1 MPRFLVKR
9 LGLAV
14 LSVWG
19 VATLVF
25 LMSQLIP
32 GDAARIAA
40 GRTATAAQVEQAR
53 ERLGLDLPVAEQ
65 YVHYLGGLLRGDLGW
80 SASTKQPVAIDL
92 QVVLPVTLQ
101 LVALTMVLT
110 VLVAVPLGV
119 LAALRHGRAADG
131 ATRLVAILGGGIP
144 VFWLALMLQ
153 WGLASR
159 LGWAPISGANGF
171 GLAPPV
177 VTGATVVDS
186 LLAGRPD
193 MAADSL
199 WHLLLPALALSA
211 PFMAVVVRNV
221 RSTMLGVLGTDYIAF
236 AVAKGVPQHRLVLR
250 HALPAAA
257 GSTLTILG
265 MQLGWMLGAA
275 LLVESVFAMPGLGT
289 YLHQAIVNQDTFA
302 VLGGV
307 LVTGTVFVVA
317 GLVVD
322 LLQIGIDPRVRAS
335 HQIGAA

>member
-1 MPRFLVKR
+1 MSRFLLKR
-9 LGLAV
+9 IGLAL

-25 LMSQLIP
+25 FMTKLIP
-32 GDAARIAA
+32 GDAARVAA
-40 GRTATAAQVEQAR
+40 GRTATAEQIAQAR
-53 ERLGLDLPVAEQ
+53 ERLGLDEPLLSQ
-65 YVHYLGGLLRGDLGW
+65 YLTYLGALLRGDLGW
-80 SASTKQPVAIDL
+80 SASTKQPVATDL

-101 LVALTMVLT
+101 LVVATMVVT

-119 LAALRHGRAADG
+119 LAAVRHGKAADG
-131 ATRLVAILGGGIP
+131 ATRIVAILGGGVP

-153 WGLASR
+153 WGLAAR
-159 LGWAPISGANGF
+159 LGWVPISGTNGF
-171 GLAPPV
+171 GMAPPV
-177 VTGATVVDS
+177 VTGATLVDS
-186 LLAGRPD
+186 VLAGRPD
-193 MAADSL
+193 MLADSA

-221 RSTMLGVLGTDYIAF
+221 RSTMLGVLGTDYVAF
-236 AVAKGVPQHRLVLR
+236 AVAKGVPQRRLLLR

-265 MQLGWMLGAA
+265 MQFGWMLGAA

-289 YLHQAIVNQDTFA
+289 YLHQAVVNQDTFA

-335 HQIGAA
+335 HLQAA

>member
-1 MPRFLVKR
+1 MSRFLLR
-9 LGLAV
+9 RTGLAL

-25 LMSQLIP
+25 FMTKLIP

-40 GRTATAAQVEQAR
+40 GRTATAAQVAQAR
-53 ERLGLDLPVAEQ
+53 QRLGLDLPMAEQ
-65 YVHYLGGLLRGDLGW
+65 YLRYLGGLLTGNLGW
-80 SASTKQPVAIDL
+80 SASTKQPVATDL
-92 QVVLPVTLQ
+92 QIVLPVTLQ
-101 LVALTMVLT
+101 LVVVTMAIT
-110 VLVAVPLGV
+110 ILVAVPLGI
-119 LAALRHGRAADG
+119 LAAVRHGTAADG
-131 ATRLVAILGGGIP
+131 ATRLVAILGGGVP

-171 GLAPPV
+171 GTAPPV
-177 VTGATVVDS
+177 VTGATLVDS
-186 LLAGRPD
+186 VIAGRPD
-193 MAADSL
+193 MFADSL

-211 PFMAVVVRNV
+211 PFVAVVVRNV
-221 RSTMLGVLGTDYIAF
+221 RSTMLGVLSTDYIAF
-236 AVAKGVPQHRLVLR
+236 AVAKGVPRRRLLVR

-265 MQLGWMLGAA
+265 MQFGWMLGAA
-275 LLVESVFAMPGLGT
+275 LLVESVFAMPGLGM
-289 YLHQAIVNQDTFA
+289 YLHQAVVNQDTFA

-307 LVTGTVFVVA
+307 LVTGTVFVLA

-335 HQIGAA
+335 HLTAA

>member
-1 MPRFLVKR
+1 MSRFLLKR
-9 LGLAV
+9 IGLAV

-25 LMSQLIP
+25 LMTKLIP
-32 GDAARIAA
+32 GDAARVAA
-40 GRTATAAQVEQAR
+40 GRTATAEQVAQAR
-53 ERLGLDLPVAEQ
+53 ERLGLDEPLVTQ
-65 YVHYLGGLLRGDLGW
+65 YLAYLAGLLRGDLGW
-80 SASTKQPVAIDL
+80 SASTKQPVATDL

-101 LVALTMVLT
+101 LVVVTMLIT
-110 VLVAVPLGV
+110 VVVAVPLGI
-119 LAALRHGRAADG
+119 LAAVRHGRAADG
-131 ATRLVAILGGGIP
+131 ATRLVAILGGGVP

-153 WGLASR
+153 WGLAAR
-159 LGWAPISGANGF
+159 LGWVPISGANGF

-177 VTGATVVDS
+177 VTGATLVDS
-186 LLAGRPD
+186 VIAGRPD
-193 MAADSL
+193 MVADSL
-199 WHLLLPALALSA
+199 WHLVLPALALSA

-221 RSTMLGVLGTDYIAF
+221 RSTMIGVLGTDYVAF
-236 AVAKGVPQHRLVLR
+236 AVAKGVPQRRLLLR

-265 MQLGWMLGAA
+265 MQFGWMLGAA
-275 LLVESVFAMPGLGT
+275 LLVESVFAMPGLGM
-289 YLHQAIVNQDTFA
+289 YLHQAVVNQDTFA

-322 LLQIGIDPRVRAS
+322 VLQIGIDPRVRAS
-335 HQIGAA
+335 HLQAA